1 MPKSLSFKSL
11 NIIVGFLNLNCNHW
25 AAICAIKDFKKFF
38 YIDPFVADESEINLA
53 FQNWNKFMA
62 SRPTGEFPRQKDWE
76 IGIFNHDKQTES
88 FNCGVLC
95 IKFLETIIVDNLSVL
110 RFKDDS
116 IKDYRSEY
124 LKLLKD
130 YPLIVQIKRF
140 DTCIFF
146 SFTILYLFKFFLNIK
161 PCFLFFLF
169 KILIAY

>member
-38 YIDPFVADESEINLA
+38 YIDPFVADESELNLA

-95 IKFLETIIVDNLSVL
+95 IKFLETIIVDNLSVF

-124 LKLLKD
+124 LKYL
-130 YPLIVQIKRF
+130 QIIR
-140 DTCIFF
+140 
-146 SFTILYLFKFFLNIK
+146 KFFK
-161 PCFLFFLF
+161 
-169 KILIAY
+169 